1 MADFWQQWRNGKA
14 PSIQPVASTSKE
26 NVFVSHPNV
35 SRGRQLRRLTI
46 GMATYDD
53 FDGVYFTL
61 QALRMYHPETVDEVE
76 YLIVD
81 NNPDGVCGEPI
92 RQLEAKAPNLRYIPV
107 RERSGT
113 AVRDY
118 IMSEA
123 SSDYVLS
130 LDCHVLLVPGAVS
143 RLIKYFQMHPHTND
157 LLQGPLVWDELNR
170 VATHMEPSWRAGFYG
185 NWGEDERGLDPD
197 GAPFEIPMHGLGLY
211 ACRRQAWPGY
221 NKQFRGFGGEEG
233 YIHEKFRQ
241 AGGQTLCLPFL
252 RWLHRFQRPLGVP
265 YKISWEDRV
274 RNYLHGLTELGL
286 PAEDALEHFRQ
297 HLGPAG
303 DHLIEKA

>member
-1 MADFWQQWRNGKA
+1 
-14 PSIQPVASTSKE
+14 
-26 NVFVSHPNV
+26 
-35 SRGRQLRRLTI
+35 
-46 GMATYDD
+46 MATYDD